1 MDKENM
7 TYASAMDELEKI
19 VRQVENNEM
28 NIDDLTDN
36 LTRAQELVKYC
47 KEKLLRTEEEVNKIL
62 SSDDLKAVSAPQQ
75 GGAAPQQAGGAA
87 ASADAAPFD
96 NTPVDDDDLPF

>member
-28 NIDDLTDN
+28 NIDDLR
-36 LTRAQELVKYC
+36 L
-47 KEKLLRTEEEVNKIL
+47 
-62 SSDDLKAVSAPQQ
+62 
-75 GGAAPQQAGGAA
+75 
-87 ASADAAPFD
+87 
-96 NTPVDDDDLPF
+96 